1 MQTIGNVWLWGG
13 FAAVVVIAL
22 LVDLVLM
29 RHGGPH
35 KVTFK
40 EALWWSI
47 GWVALAL
54 LFNAGLW
61 YYLNETA
68 GQVVANKV
76 GLEFLT
82 GYLVEKALAVD
93 NIFVFLM
100 IMSYFAVPE
109 EQRQKVLIIGIL
121 GAIVLRTIMIFA
133 GSVLISQFHWL
144 LYVFGAFLLFTGW
157 KMWFAA
163 GQEPDLETNPALR
176 WMRKHLRLLPDY
188 AGNALS
194 VKRDGVRW
202 FTPLF
207 AVLILIA
214 VTDVIFAVDSIP
226 AIFAITTDPFI
237 VLTSNVFAVLGLRAM
252 FFLLAGM
259 ADRFHLLPYGL
270 ALVLGFIGIKMMI
283 IDLFKIPTPVSLGV
297 VAVIIAAT
305 VVLSLKYPPK
315 EGGPGLS
322 LSRWMTRPV
331 GLSRRPFPLS
341 RCGGLGFTPTTAI
354 AEVWTTTR
362 PCPLATCRPP
372 AMTARAS
379 CGRSMPAWPP
389 CWCWWPCSPCRA
401 RSTGAPG
408 R

>member
-1 MQTIGNVWLWGG
+1 MQTIGNVWMWGG
-13 FAAVVVIAL
+13 FVAVVIIAL

-47 GWVALAL
+47 GWVVLAL

-61 YYLNETA
+61 YYLSETA

-188 AGNALS
+188 AGNAMS
-194 VKRDGVRW
+194 VMQDGKRW

-315 EGGPGLS
+315 EDAGQ
-322 LSRWMTRPV
+322 
-331 GLSRRPFPLS
+331 
-341 RCGGLGFTPTTAI
+341 A
-354 AEVWTTTR
+354 
-362 PCPLATCRPP
+362 
-372 AMTARAS
+372 
-379 CGRSMPAWPP
+379 
-389 CWCWWPCSPCRA
+389 
-401 RSTGAPG
+401 
-408 R
+408 